1 MYAGSI
7 FLWKVSNHVQSGLD
21 LWFPKLP
28 ECQIYADHQRPQDVN
43 PNLFEGCDS
52 MVGFPAAAAC
62 PCKSGPD
69 LFLLGL
75 KMQRKARMM
84 LVTVDCSGYSRP

>member
-1 MYAGSI
+1 M
-7 FLWKVSNHVQSGLD
+7 
-21 LWFPKLP
+21 
-28 ECQIYADHQRPQDVN
+28 N

-84 LVTVDCSGYSRP
+84 LVTVDCSGYSRPRNFDLWQFQRAKGVAAGLQGARCCMRANKLLFQVLLS